1 MLDADRL
8 RLLLDK
14 HWDQVLA
21 DDERAELEDM
31 LRASA
36 QARDIY
42 WEQATWQAAMR
53 AWGEAEWGRRDSST
67 SEKGAAR
74 RSVPGPLAIRDPRRL
89 PQPPRAA
96 IWAAVVVSAAALG
109 GAAWWA
115 ARSAGPNI
123 AEAVADAAF
132 PRHVAVIT
140 AVDDP
145 VWNGATFALG
155 QGLPACRLAIDS
167 GSIEITF
174 ASGARVLLR
183 GPAEFG
189 VLSPLRG
196 ELFRGDLAARVPPGA
211 EGFIVDTPSVEVVDL
226 GTAFGVRV
234 GNDGTADVRVF
245 EGAVEARAESP
256 TGAEDAFVRLE
267 QDMARRFLPQGGA
280 ALDSPASSD
289 QFPILAPDAPDR
301 PVTSGAVELL
311 RSPPPT
317 LVGLQS
323 DDFILM
329 FQERSGVS
337 VSPESLVD
345 IVSPGLYGNGRRRP
359 SWPLGKE
366 GRVDSYLLHCDTLPR
381 PNLERPRDKRGAEM
395 RLEGAVTFARPV
407 VAVLYQ
413 RKALDAS
420 DDALGQGKA
429 FYPSRGDPFR
439 GAEPFDSDKIVL
451 SSDRKT
457 LSLSL
462 LVRAQKGRDQIR
474 VLVEA
479 E

>member
-1 MLDADRL
+1 MLDTQRL
-8 RLLLDK
+8 QRLLDR
-14 HWDQVLA
+14 HWDQVLEPE
-21 DDERAELEDM
+21 ERAELEEM
-31 LRASA
+31 LRASP
-36 QARDIY
+36 QAREFY

-53 AWGEAEWGRRDSST
+53 AWGEAEWGRRDSSRGPGGE
-67 SEKGAAR
+67 SERRAA
-74 RSVPGPLAIRDPRRL
+74 GPPSLRDPRRL
-89 PQPPRAA
+89 PPAPRAA
-96 IWAAVVVSAAALG
+96 IWAAIVVSAAALG
-109 GAAWWA
+109 GAAWWT
-115 ARSAGPNI
+115 ARSWAPH
-123 AEAVADAAF
+123 AVEAVADADLA
-132 PRHVAVIT
+132 RHVAVIT
-140 AVDDP
+140 ALEDP
-145 VWNGATFALG
+145 VWRGPAFALG

-196 ELFRGDLAARVPPGA
+196 ELVRGDLAARVPPGA
-211 EGFIVDTPSVEVVDL
+211 EGFVVDTPSVEVVDL

-234 GNDGTADVRVF
+234 GDDGTADVRVF
-245 EGAVEARAESP
+245 EGVVEARAESP
-256 TGAEDAFVRLE
+256 SAESDGFIRLE

-280 ALDSPASSD
+280 AIDSPASSD
-289 QFPILAPDAPDR
+289 QFPLLMPDAPDR
-301 PVTSGAVELL
+301 PVTNGAIGLL
-311 RSPPPT
+311 RSPPPS

-329 FQERSGVS
+329 FLERTATV
-337 VSPESLVD
+337 VSPGCLVD
-345 IVSPGLYGNGRRRP
+345 IIAPGLYGNGSRRP
-359 SWPLGKE
+359 PAPLG
-366 GRVDSYLLHCDTLPR
+366 RDAIVDSYLLHCDTLPR
-381 PNLERPRDKRGAEM
+381 PNPERPRDKRGAEM

-413 RKALDAS
+413 RKSLDAT
-420 DDALGQGKA
+420 DEALGKGAA

-439 GAEPFDSDKIVL
+439 GAELFDSDKLVL
-451 SSDRKT
+451 SADRKT
-457 LSLSL
+457 LSVSL